1 MKRQARPSAQRGV
14 ALLALLIMLIL
25 AGGYAFYRSTNFG
38 NSQTQEHDIILLRLA
53 QAKEAVIAYAVN
65 DATRPGRLLCPDQIG
80 NGVSPL
86 LTRDDCDNYAGMLPW
101 KTLRLVENTDGQGG
115 MFRYHLS
122 PSFGGQS
129 VNVLLNSET
138 ATTLRLDVSAGNN
151 SNDIAAV
158 IIATRGAPDPR
169 NADGDDYF
177 FNYDR
182 TNELST
188 PEDND
193 IVIAITRQELMAA
206 VEQRIANELRT
217 CLDQH
222 ANSTDNLQK
231 TYPWPAPLS
240 NTIFKGA
247 EDSLFGMVPDTQPS
261 SNPELAL
268 KDTITKFSTLK
279 NSLNLPS
286 TVAEATTQS
295 TNLQQLQ
302 QVAAYA
308 RVLFDRLYTVAFAL
322 NISALEASRKFNALD
337 ETLAAATVNK
347 TTFTPLAGTLP
358 TAIASALPSLSNLQE
373 ALGNSGFDIFL
384 TELQTQNTNLNT
396 TLGNAKTSPTESALN
411 KVLTTVNE
419 FNNRLLNYASTPN
432 PDIEARIKT
441 AFDASSTAAIS
452 LNTAKE
458 DLDQTKF
465 NQAVADTQVLFD
477 NNEIVAATILSLQ
490 DVTYRAEEITS
501 WQKEL
506 AKLDSATNRS
516 QLAAALN
523 EAKTRVNSL
532 GNGTTQMST
541 ARAASLTAIDTAL
554 TAATGLES
562 NLIIVQSSA
571 TLAGMAL
578 YNLAKTTNDNV
589 AIESLKTMVESLTSA
604 TLQAPATVKAVKEE
618 LRPPVKAVI
627 YWSDTAAYQADKI
640 ATQARRGIINGVA
653 TQEDRDSSA
662 YSAASRLL
670 NSLDGETGSI
680 ARLDDYVKTPS
691 DTLLA
696 DANTAFSATLGLL
709 NTLLA
714 ATQQLDDVLSSSL
727 AAAAVPT
734 VWYGKACDLLAP
746 PTGSKKK
753 WWVANAW
760 KNLFFYQISNHVRP
774 AEGDLTVLS
783 DPLVNGARPKYRVV
797 VIAAGKRAWSNA
809 SAPCDWKF
817 QDRAANPRSTSAYL
831 ENGNSDQTRDGD
843 AKDSIKIKK
852 TFISGPIKIMN
863 ESDLEALRTKCQPPI
878 NYPPSTKFPITTFND
893 RLAH

>member
-1 MKRQARPSAQRGV
+1 MKHHAPPSAQRGV
-14 ALLALLIMLIL
+14 ALLALLVMLLL
-25 AGGYAFYRSTNFG
+25 AGGYAFYRSSNLG
-38 NSQTQEHDIILLRLA
+38 GYQNQERDAVLQRLA

-80 NGVSPL
+80 DGNSPKF
-86 LTRDDCDNYAGMLPW
+86 TQDDCPSYGGWLPW
-101 KTLRLVENTDGQGG
+101 SSLNLTENSDAQGG
-115 MFRYHLS
+115 KFRYFLS
-122 PSFGGQS
+122 PAFGGQS
-129 VNVLLNSET
+129 ANVILNSET
-138 ATTLRLDVSAGNN
+138 ATTLRLDVPVGNS

-158 IIATRGAPDPR
+158 IIATRGAPDAR
-169 NADGDDYF
+169 NTDGDDYF

-182 TNELST
+182 INELSAS
-188 PEDND
+188 EDND

-222 ANSTDNLQK
+222 SNSTDNLQK

-247 EDSLFGMVPDTQPS
+247 EDSLFGMVPDTQPG

-268 KDTITKFSTLK
+268 KDTITKLSTLK

-308 RVLFDRLYTVAFAL
+308 RLLFDRLYTVAFAL

-347 TTFTPLAGTLP
+347 STFTPLAGTLP
-358 TAIASALPSLSNLQE
+358 TAIAGALPSLSNLQE
-373 ALGNSGFDIFL
+373 ALSNSGFDIFL
-384 TELQTQNTNLNT
+384 TELQTQNANLNT
-396 TLGNAKTSPTESALN
+396 ALGNAKTSPTESALN

-432 PDIEARIKT
+432 TDIEAHIKT
-441 AFDASSTAAIS
+441 AFDASSAAAIS
-452 LNTAKE
+452 LNAAKK
-458 DLDQTKF
+458 DLDQTKI

-477 NNEIVAATILSLQ
+477 SNESLAATILSLQ
-490 DVTYRAEEITS
+490 NVTYRAEDITS

-506 AKLDSATNRS
+506 AKLDNATNRS
-516 QLAAALN
+516 QLAIALN
-523 EAKTRVNSL
+523 KAKSLVNSL
-532 GNGTTQMST
+532 GAGTTLLSS
-541 ARAASLTAIDTAL
+541 ARASSLTAIDTAL

-562 NLIIVQSSA
+562 NLTTIQSSA
-571 TLAGMAL
+571 TLASVAL

-589 AIESLKTMVESLTSA
+589 AIETLKTMVESLTSA
-604 TLQAPATVKAVKEE
+604 TLQAPATVTAGKA
-618 LRPPVKAVI
+618 LRSPVKAVI

-640 ATQARRGIINGVA
+640 ATQARRGIINGIA
-653 TQEDRDSSA
+653 AQEDSDSSA

-670 NSLDGETGSI
+670 NSLDGDSDSI
-680 ARLDDYVKTPS
+680 AQLNKYVATPS
-691 DTLLA
+691 DSLLT
-696 DANTAFSATLGLL
+696 DANAAFSTTLGLL

-714 ATQQLDDVLSSSL
+714 ATQQLDSALSSGL

-734 VWYGKACDLLAP
+734 TWNSKACDLLAP
-746 PTGSKKK
+746 STGSSKK

-774 AEGDLTVLS
+774 AEGDLTVLN

-797 VIAAGKRAWSNA
+797 AIAAGKSGWSNA

-817 QDRAANPRSTSAYL
+817 QDRAATPKSTANYL
-831 ENGNSDQTRDGD
+831 ENGNNDPSRDGD
-843 AKDSIKIKK
+843 AKTPIK
-852 TFISGPIKIMN
+852 TFTSGPITLKT
-863 ESDLEALRTKCQPPI
+863 ESDLQALLPACLPPI
-878 NYPPSTKFPITTFND
+878 NYPLTVKFPITTFND